1 MGKSGRR
8 GNRQWGGKIFVR
20 LMLLASL
27 WGASYLFIRI
37 AVPQLG
43 PFLLMDLRVLIG
55 SGVLLFYAFILRRL
69 PDLRRRWKQYLLLG
83 TVNSAIPFTL
93 IAASELYI
101 PSSLA
106 AILNATTPMFTAFV
120 AALWLKDPLTWKKGA
135 GLLIGFIGV
144 AVLVGW
150 SPVPVEKKVLLSVAA
165 MLAASFSYAVGGVY
179 AKKAFPDAPPLTL
192 AIGQLGG
199 AAVALLP
206 AAAITFPSARFS
218 ALGIAATLGLA
229 IFSTAVA
236 YILYFRLLKDV
247 GPTQAMTVTFLV
259 PLFSLLWGALL
270 LNEPLG
276 AGVIVGFLLICAGIV
291 FVADL
296 KPGLN
301 RSPARAR
308 PEKHSL

>member
-1 MGKSGRR
+1 MGWKD
-8 GNRQWGGKIFVR
+8 IVR

-55 SGVLLFYAFILRRL
+55 SGTLLLYAFILRRL

-83 TVNSAIPFTL
+83 TINSAIPFTL

-106 AILNATTPMFTAFV
+106 AILNATTPMFTAVV
-120 AALWLKDPLTWKKGA
+120 AALWLKDPLTWKKGG
-135 GLLIGFIGV
+135 GLLLGFIGV

-150 SPVPVEKKVLLSVAA
+150 SPIPVEKTVLLSVAV

-199 AAVALLP
+199 AAVA
-206 AAAITFPSARFS
+206 
-218 ALGIAATLGLA
+218 GW
-229 IFSTAVA
+229 
-236 YILYFRLLKDV
+236 
-247 GPTQAMTVTFLV
+247 FLV
-259 PLFSLLWGALL
+259 PLGRVSLY
-270 LNEPLG
+270 
-276 AGVIVGFLLICAGIV
+276 VFIVHVFFVLAVGNVPGLDRTSWWQGFLVHTVVLALIWVMVKKKVLAKVI
-291 FVADL
+291 
-296 KPGLN
+296 
-301 RSPARAR
+301 PA
-308 PEKHSL
+308 